1 MKKIY
6 FSTLLSALCCL
17 QINAQAPKNY
27 GRGEMELEFKK
38 LANTVSVLYIAAHPD
53 DENTRLI
60 SWLVNEKC
68 VRTGYL
74 SLTRG
79 DGGQNLIGS
88 EQGIALGVIRSQ
100 ELLAARRVD
109 GAEQFFTRAFDFGYS
124 KTPEETFEKW
134 NREEILADVVY
145 VIRKFRPDI
154 IITRFATDGSGGHGH
169 HTASAM
175 LAEEAFEAAAD
186 PSRFPK
192 QLKTVNIWQSK
203 RLLYNSAARFWNP
216 NADMS
221 SFVPEDVGGF
231 NQSLGKSYGEISA
244 ESRSM
249 HRSQGFGSAKQR
261 GQMLEHFKPLK
272 GDTFQLKNLFD
283 RIDLGHSKLPIAKK
297 RKQLI
302 NAAAKDFLN
311 QNINA
316 CTQKLLQALALQAQ
330 YKEEDYN
337 YKYQQIIATILRVNG
352 IFLEACSEGSAAF
365 SAGDS
370 IKIKVNGINRSQTSA
385 TLHQV
390 NLEFLGSNQNC
401 PQAVMQQLV
410 EDKLETNKI
419 IGIQLPAKV
428 CAEAGASSM
437 FWLNQNLEDNKFLMQ
452 PTQVGLAYALQSS
465 YQVQF
470 TLSVLNQKI
479 QYTAPVM
486 FKFTHPEKGE
496 IYRNTLVTPPAMIN
510 VSSNVLVCN
519 DTLPRIVKVSLKA
532 GRDNVSGMFRAVHN
546 GSWKIT
552 AQNASKTTDFVC
564 EMPFYI
570 GKKMEELDLA
580 FLISAP
586 ALGAETKVNFELII
600 DSIKYTKGYEEIN
613 YDHIPTQ
620 VLFPNAELKLVKIE
634 VQKKLKKLGYI
645 KGAGDEIAERLN
657 QIGYEIISLTDEQ
670 IANENLFEFES
681 IIIGVRAYNTNEKLS
696 IYKSKLMNY
705 VANGGNLI
713 VQYNTNS
720 FAGPFKGDIGPYP
733 FKISRE
739 RITDENA
746 KVVFENPA
754 HPVLN
759 KPNKI
764 SESDFEGWI
773 QERSIYQAGEMDSRY
788 ENILNM
794 ADPNAKSTGGS
805 LIIGKYGKG
814 YFIYT
819 GLVFFRELPAG
830 VPGAYRLFVNLIE
843 LGK

>member
-1 MKKIY
+1 
-6 FSTLLSALCCL
+6 
-17 QINAQAPKNY
+17 
-27 GRGEMELEFKK
+27 
-38 LANTVSVLYIAAHPD
+38 
-53 DENTRLI
+53 
-60 SWLVNEKC
+60 
-68 VRTGYL
+68 
-74 SLTRG
+74 
-79 DGGQNLIGS
+79 
-88 EQGIALGVIRSQ
+88 
-100 ELLAARRVD
+100 
-109 GAEQFFTRAFDFGYS
+109 
-124 KTPEETFEKW
+124 
-134 NREEILADVVY
+134 
-145 VIRKFRPDI
+145 
-154 IITRFATDGSGGHGH
+154 
-169 HTASAM
+169 
-175 LAEEAFEAAAD
+175 
-186 PSRFPK
+186 
-192 QLKTVNIWQSK
+192 
-203 RLLYNSAARFWNP
+203 
-216 NADMS
+216 
-221 SFVPEDVGGF
+221 
-231 NQSLGKSYGEISA
+231 
-244 ESRSM
+244 
-249 HRSQGFGSAKQR
+249 
-261 GQMLEHFKPLK
+261 
-272 GDTFQLKNLFD
+272 
-283 RIDLGHSKLPIAKK
+283 
-297 RKQLI
+297 
-302 NAAAKDFLN
+302 
-311 QNINA
+311 
-316 CTQKLLQALALQAQ
+316 
-330 YKEEDYN
+330 
-337 YKYQQIIATILRVNG
+337 
-352 IFLEACSEGSAAF
+352 
-365 SAGDS
+365 
-370 IKIKVNGINRSQTSA
+370 
-385 TLHQV
+385 
-390 NLEFLGSNQNC
+390 
-401 PQAVMQQLV
+401 
-410 EDKLETNKI
+410 
-419 IGIQLPAKV
+419 
-428 CAEAGASSM
+428 
-437 FWLNQNLEDNKFLMQ
+437 
-452 PTQVGLAYALQSS
+452 
-465 YQVQF
+465 
-470 TLSVLNQKI
+470 
-479 QYTAPVM
+479 
-486 FKFTHPEKGE
+486 
-496 IYRNTLVTPPAMIN
+496 
-510 VSSNVLVCN
+510 
-519 DTLPRIVKVSLKA
+519 
-532 GRDNVSGMFRAVHN
+532 VHN

-600 DSIKYTKGYEEIN
+600 DSIKYTKGYEEIS

-645 KGAGDEIAERLN
+645 KGAGDEIAERLS
-657 QIGYEIISLTDEQ
+657 QIGYEVISLTDEQ

-746 KVVFENPA
+746 KVIFENPA

>member
-1 MKKIY
+1 
-6 FSTLLSALCCL
+6 
-17 QINAQAPKNY
+17 
-27 GRGEMELEFKK
+27 MELEFKK

-231 NQSLGKSYGEISA
+231 NQALGKSYGEISA

-283 RIDLGHSKLPIAKK
+283 RIDLGYSKLPIAKK

-302 NAAAKDFLN
+302 NAAAKDYLN

-316 CTQKLLQALALQAQ
+316 CTQKLLQVLALQSQ

-419 IGIQLPAKV
+419 VGIQLAAKV
-428 CAEAGASSM
+428 CAEASASSM

-496 IYRNTLVTPPAMIN
+496 IYRNTLITPPAMVN

-519 DTLPRIVKVSLKA
+519 DTLPRMVKVSLKA
-532 GRDNVSGMFRAVHN
+532 GRDNVSGIIRAVHN

-552 AQNASKTTDFVC
+552 AKNASKTTDFVC

-580 FLISAP
+580 FSISAS
-586 ALGAETKVNFELII
+586 ALSAETKVNFELII
-600 DSIKYTKGYEEIN
+600 DSTKYNKGYEEII

-657 QIGYEIISLTDEQ
+657 QIGYEVISLTDEQ